1 MWKETD
7 NEQWGDFV
15 IRPDPESGCAVAKEA
30 AEFYCCGRDE
40 ISPTAYTQPDLYT
53 LGCPATRTISMVSAH
68 SRKLPRKISAR
79 TSCWDS
85 VLRIPHSKVGS
96 WGPSSSG
103 EEFPVAPPSGRDK

>member
-40 ISPTAYTQPDLYT
+40 ISPFSNPK
-53 LGCPATRTISMVSAH
+53 GPCG
-68 SRKLPRKISAR
+68 SR
-79 TSCWDS
+79 
-85 VLRIPHSKVGS
+85 VFEV
-96 WGPSSSG
+96 
-103 EEFPVAPPSGRDK
+103 